1 MTDEHQALL
10 DQYYAEMRDAM
21 SVAEAWWKQ
30 RLAAEVTESPRAAD
44 AEVRRRWPDGA
55 ASHPLVIGV
64 IQKFLRLCH
73 ELNERLGPELSE
85 DLNRFVIEGLMSD
98 ESRDIAKF
106 TRSLSYWPIGLSG
119 NELV

>member
-1 MTDEHQALL
+1 MTHEHQALL

-64 IQKFLRLCH
+64 IQKYLRLCH